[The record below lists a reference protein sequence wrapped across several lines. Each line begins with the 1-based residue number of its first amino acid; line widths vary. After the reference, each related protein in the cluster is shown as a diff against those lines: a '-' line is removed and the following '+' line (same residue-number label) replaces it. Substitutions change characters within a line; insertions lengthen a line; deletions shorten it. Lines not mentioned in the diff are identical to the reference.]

1 MKKIG
6 YKIVSRADYP
16 EDKKY
21 SGFISDPNLCATYM
35 VGKFTR
41 ANHSAERLGFGL
53 AYFETQQLAELYLG
67 DMGSNPGKELW
78 ECEVKGDMKLPPY
91 RLNAF
96 FTTYTLDGALEL
108 MENIKNLET
117 PRYFHLPWPLGTRM
131 CRQIK
136 LTRRIEV

>member
-91 RLNAF
+91 KFNAF
-96 FTTYTLDGALEL
+96 LSLYTWGAILGL
-108 MENIKNLET
+108 MEEIKNCATE
-117 PRYFHLPWPLGTRM
+117 RSYYSPWPLGTKM

-136 LTRRIEV
+136 LTRRIE